1 MRKSEI
7 AISIVGCG
15 WLGLPLAEKALHE
28 GHHVNGSTTST
39 TKLDELKM
47 AGLDAY
53 LFSLPGNT
61 EVDSALFEA
70 DYLILNIPPGRRN
83 PNVLLDYP
91 ASIASVLKFAVE
103 VGKIRKII
111 FISSTSVYQDN
122 IDYIDE
128 FTITNPQTSSGEAL
142 LKAEALIMD
151 SGLNHVILRF
161 GGLAGPGRHPGRFL
175 AGKSNLPAGNQA
187 INFLHLEDAIGAIN
201 CFINKQGESKIYNV
215 VSPLHPT
222 KKEFYTTMATQLKLE
237 APRFNEE
244 IPLNR
249 REISPQKFISET
261 GYKFIFPDPMHY
273 QF

>member
-1 MRKSEI
+1 M
-7 AISIVGCG
+7 
-15 WLGLPLAEKALHE
+15 GLPLAVKALRD
-28 GHHVNGSTTST
+28 GHQVNGSTTST
-39 TKLDELKM
+39 TKLQELKIT
-47 AGLDAY
+47 GINAY
-53 LFSLPGNT
+53 ILSLPGNT

-91 ASIASVLKFAVE
+91 TSIAKVLKLAVE
-103 VGKIRKII
+103 VGQIRKVI
-111 FISSTSVYQDN
+111 FVSSTSVYEEN

-128 FTITNPQTSSGEAL
+128 HTNTNPQTSSGQAL
-142 LKAEALIMD
+142 LKAEELIMH
-151 SGLNHVILRF
+151 SGFDYVILRF

-187 INFLHLEDAIGAIN
+187 INFLHLEDAIGAVN
-201 CFINKQGESKIYNV
+201 CFLNDLGGGKIYNV
-215 VSPLHPT
+215 VSPQHPT
-222 KKEFYTTMATQLKLE
+222 KKVFYPYMAAKLKLE
-237 APRFNEE
+237 APSFNEE
-244 IPLNR
+244 VPSMR